1 MNNRADEVLRQQTA
15 LMARNFPI
23 TMLTSFMAAVLT
35 TLATQHLIQ
44 KLALWTWF
52 GSHAIAS
59 AGMFAWF
66 RLYVRSYDP
75 HQAARWMVTCVAV
88 MGISWGS
95 FATVSVFYGDSLGM
109 LYAMAILSG
118 VASGW
123 FGLSG
128 PIFRASLA
136 FLIPTSIAVSSG
148 FFYLGGASYT
158 ALGMMIPVYFL
169 LLYLQMGNIE
179 KASIRSIE
187 LRMENTDLV
196 EKLRQESHQADL
208 ARTAADTAR
217 AAADTARAAAD
228 TARAAADTARATA
241 DTACQ
246 AAEQANTD
254 KSKFLAAASHDL
266 RQPLHA
272 IGMFLEALQLTDLND
287 QQQLVLKHSKT
298 ASNAAGDMLTTL
310 LDFSR
315 LDAGVVH
322 ATPKAFN
329 VQMLLGKLEQV
340 FGAQADAKNLVY
352 RTRETKLAAHAD
364 LSLVNLVMHNLISN
378 AIRYT
383 HKGGLMVSCRK
394 RAGRLVLEVWDT
406 GIGIAEQDQAS
417 VFKEFHQLGNSE
429 RDHRKGLGLGLAIVQ
444 RLVQEMG
451 TQIQIVSRPGRGSV
465 FRLWLDKYEV
475 HLPDESLSIPATLN
489 LQGLYVLVVDDEE
502 SVRLGM
508 QELLVGWGCICRAV
522 EDLPQAL
529 LAVRHLLPDVVISD
543 YRLRDNV
550 NGGQVIEALR
560 GVAGRKLPAIII
572 TGDTAPER
580 LREAQKTQAVLL
592 HKPVST
598 GDLRKILQEL
608 AH

>member
-1 MNNRADEVLRQQTA
+1 MV
-15 LMARNFPI
+15 RNFPI
-23 TMLTSFMAAVLT
+23 TMLTSFLAAMLT
-35 TLATQHLIQ
+35 TMATQDLIQ
-44 KLALWTWF
+44 KPALWVWF
-52 GSHAIAS
+52 GTHAVAS

-66 RLYVRSYDP
+66 RLRVQSYNP
-75 HQAARWMVTCVAV
+75 QQAARWMVTCVAV
-88 MGISWGS
+88 MGVSWGS
-95 FATVSVFYGDSLGM
+95 FATMSVFYGDSLGM

-136 FLIPTSIAVSSG
+136 FLIPTSVAVSSG

-169 LLYLQMGNIE
+169 LLYMQMGTIE

-187 LRMENTDLV
+187 LQMENTDLV
-196 EKLRQESHQADL
+196 EKLRQESHQADI
-208 ARTAADTAR
+208 AR
-217 AAADTARAAAD
+217 AAADTARSVAD
-228 TARAAADTARATA
+228 TAR
-241 DTACQ
+241 Q
-246 AAEQANTD
+246 AAEQANLD

-272 IGMFLEALQLTDLND
+272 IGLFLEALQLTDLND
-287 QQQLVLKHSKT
+287 QQRLVLKHSKT

-322 ATPKAFN
+322 AMPKAFN
-329 VQMLLGKLEQV
+329 VQTLLGKLEQV
-340 FGAQADAKNLVY
+340 FGAQADAKNLIY
-352 RTRETKLAAHAD
+352 RTHETNFAAYAD
-364 LSLVNLVMHNLISN
+364 LNLVNLVMHNLISN

-383 HKGGLMVSCRK
+383 NSGGLMVCCRK
-394 RAGRLVLEVWDT
+394 RAGRLALEVWDT
-406 GIGIAEQDQAS
+406 GIGIARQDQAS
-417 VFKEFHQLGNSE
+417 IFKEFHQLGNSE

-444 RLVQEMG
+444 KLVQEMG
-451 TQIQIVSRPGRGSV
+451 TQIQVVSRPGRGSV
-465 FRLWLDKYEV
+465 FRLWLDKYEE
-475 HLPDESLSIPATLN
+475 HLADETLSLPATLD

-502 SVRLGM
+502 SVRMGM
-508 QELLVGWGCICRAV
+508 RELLVGWGCICTAV

-529 LAVRHLLPDVVISD
+529 LAVKDLLPDIVISD

-560 GVAGRKLPAIII
+560 GVAGNKLPAIII

-580 LREAQKTQAVLL
+580 LREAQKTQAALL
-592 HKPVST
+592 HKPVSSSE
-598 GDLRKILQEL
+598 LRRVLHEL
-608 AH
+608 SRKPQYQ

>member
-23 TMLTSFMAAVLT
+23 TMLTSFIVAILT
-35 TLATQHLIQ
+35 TLATQDLVQ
-44 KLALWTWF
+44 KSALSIWF
-52 GSHAIAS
+52 GTHAIAA
-59 AGMFAWF
+59 AGMSVWF
-66 RLYVRSYDP
+66 RLYIKSYNP
-75 HQAARWMVTCVAV
+75 QQAARWMVTCVAT
-88 MGISWGS
+88 MGISRAS
-95 FATVSVFYGDSLGM
+95 FATTTVFYGDSLG
-109 LYAMAILSG
+109 LIYAMGILGG

-123 FGLSG
+123 FGLTG
-128 PIFRASLA
+128 PLFRASMA

-148 FFYLGGASYT
+148 FLYLGGTSFT

-187 LRMENTDLV
+187 LRIENTDLV
-196 EKLRQESHQADL
+196 EKLRQESHQADI
-208 ARTAADTAR
+208 AR

-228 TARAAADTARATA
+228 AARTAADTAR
-241 DTACQ
+241 Q

-272 IGMFLEALQLTDLND
+272 IGLFLEALQLTDLND
-287 QQQLVLKHSKT
+287 QQKLVLKHSKT

-315 LDAGVVH
+315 LEAGVVR
-322 ATPKAFN
+322 AMPKAFN

-352 RTRETKLAAHAD
+352 RTHETNFAAYAD
-364 LSLVNLVMHNLISN
+364 LNLVNLVMHNLISN

-383 HKGGLMVSCRK
+383 DKGGLMVCCRK
-394 RAGRLVLEVWDT
+394 RAGRLALEVWDT
-406 GIGIAEQDQAS
+406 GIGIAKQDQAS
-417 VFKEFHQLGNSE
+417 VFKEFHQLGNTE

-444 RLVQEMG
+444 KLVQEMD
-451 TQIQIVSRPGRGSV
+451 TQIQITSRPGRGSM
-465 FRLWLDKYEV
+465 FRLWLDKYEADV
-475 HLPDESLSIPATLN
+475 PDESLSVPATLD
-489 LQGLYVLVVDDEE
+489 LQGLYVVVVDDEE

-508 QELLVGWGCICRAV
+508 QELLVGWGCICRVA

-529 LAVRHLLPDVVISD
+529 VAVKDLLPDVIISD

-560 GVAGRKLPAIII
+560 IAAGVKLPAIII

-592 HKPVST
+592 HKPVSSNE
-598 GDLRKILQEL
+598 LRRVLQEL
-608 AH
+608 SHKLHYQ